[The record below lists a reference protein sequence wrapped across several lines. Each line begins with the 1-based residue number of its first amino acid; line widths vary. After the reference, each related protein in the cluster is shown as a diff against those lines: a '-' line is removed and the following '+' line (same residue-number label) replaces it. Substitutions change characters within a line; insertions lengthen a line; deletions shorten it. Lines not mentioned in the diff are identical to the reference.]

1 MNKKMLFWSVSAT
14 LLLTGCT
21 NVTNSDGDKST
32 IRNDDETIES
42 LKRENSDLQEQIS
55 QLLEEAN
62 ESSEETKKYNSS
74 EDEKYNVYG
83 LNEEAVLTDDDGTD
97 LYSLKIISAT
107 KNLTETSEFYT
118 EGKPENTVEVT
129 YEYKNYNME
138 TPFLISS
145 QFMEAIDSNGLAGKN
160 MSMMRGQTE
169 VSIGRSA
176 RTTIWFVMNAPVTDE
191 EEIEIEY
198 INDFTLG
205 FEGVLR
211 FKVPLEK

>member
-1 MNKKMLFWSVSAT
+1 MNKKMFFWSISAA
-14 LLLTGCT
+14 LLLTGCSDT
-21 NVTNSDGDKST
+21 SNNDGDKAL
-32 IRNDDETIES
+32 IKDYQETIES

-55 QLLEEAN
+55 QLTEKPD
-62 ESSEETKKYNSS
+62 ESSEHINNNNSS
-74 EDEKYNVYG
+74 DDERFKAYE
-83 LNEEAVLTDDDGTD
+83 LNEEAILTDDKGTD

-107 KNLTETSEFYT
+107 TNLTETSEFYT
-118 EGKPENTVEVT
+118 DGKPENTIEVT

-138 TPFLISS
+138 KPFLISS

-176 RTTIWFVMNAPVTDE
+176 RTTIWFVMNKPVTDE

-205 FEGVLR
+205 FEGVLS
-211 FKVPLEK
+211 FTVPLEK